1 MRTNWRLYFRNM
13 SRCRDVAFDYWTVS
27 YFSQVP
33 PDQVNKKGPVRGCPT
48 SIWHCPR
55 DRTYSCKGKIL
66 IQLLFPFVLRK
77 RSRSGL
83 RLFSHRSVRPTDP
96 DRYSEGR
103 HWVCYSRHP
112 DILSESL
119 ELKPKSLFRVGS
131 TQFCRLHKADV
142 RTDNVQTGLFRPD
155 SPIFSWENTD

>member
-27 YFSQVP
+27 FFTGPSGPGQ
-33 PDQVNKKGPVRGCPT
+33 QKGPVRGCPT
-48 SIWHCPR
+48 SILHCPR

-155 SPIFSWENTD
+155 SPIFSWENTE